1 MAKKKTGD
9 AATRL
14 LKLGLSKQQMALF
27 FDSIHEKYWDLAV
40 DLYDNLEIVRKS
52 LDDKDK
58 LYMLLRD
65 GKKGYDVNL
74 EIHNDEFDSFCS
86 CSSKEDKGCQHA
98 GAALIF
104 KLLKKDNNDFNN
116 KLCKAK
122 KFAGNVS
129 MSDLNYF
136 RDLLP
141 KKDEAERKYMIY
153 FNFEDF
159 DTERQIL
166 SVERGIIKKDGSYG
180 APVKFNGKNFDTDKW
195 DISKNVRKA
204 LNFINGDNY
213 GMRYS
218 TGGFQKS
225 KFYDVNTDLMMPVL
239 RDVYLSEKEIIFN
252 AIFSK
257 NQFEIVW
264 EIKKSKDK
272 YVLEPF
278 FVAGDERKSLIDTNF
293 LDVGNTTLW
302 ILDDSERKFYEYKSV
317 ENLDLARGI
326 IRFPKKLQLS
336 ENELREFFST
346 YYKEILDDFEFK
358 LSKSLK
364 RDTRTVQPVAKIFL
378 EKSGITAKVKLKF
391 DYSGQTV
398 DYFSANKELILV
410 ENNVIL
416 DVHRD
421 FEYEDEVI
429 EKLNDHHIVTHDDKD
444 EFVLDCD
451 LIDFVSESIPSISNM
466 GIEILGEDKL
476 FNFKVVK
483 SSAKMVMN
491 TSKNGDWFDLKG
503 TVQFGKDKI
512 DMKKVLEAVFKNK
525 RFVELSDGK
534 RAVIPKN
541 WVQNLKGYGGFFDL
555 TENIKLSKHHL
566 AILESVMSL
575 ASKADMDSNV
585 KKVLTS
591 FRNFDKIKPA
601 TVSKKVKATLRHYQK
616 AGFDWLNFLRE
627 FEFNGI
633 LADDMGLGKTLQA
646 LTMLQKVS
654 EEKGNKTS
662 LAVVPTSL
670 VFNWKAEAKKFTP
683 GLKIA
688 IYHGVKRD
696 KKGFDKMVKE
706 NDLVITTYG
715 VIRNDL
721 ELFVSKEFEYVI
733 LDEAHTIKNPASIS
747 AKSVFALRGKNKLA
761 ISGTPMQNNLT
772 ELWSLFNFLN
782 PGYLGSYDF
791 FKEQFVTR
799 IEKEKDVNVNASL
812 KKLINPFLL
821 RRTKKIIADE
831 LPDKTE
837 MVLKSNFN
845 EDEREVYDNWKEYY
859 KNEIKSAVNE
869 KGMGGAKL
877 KILEGLMK
885 LRQICLHPKMID
897 TEYRGSSAKFD
908 LLMMEVEKVMAEGH
922 KVLIFSSFVKMLTI
936 IKDEFEKKDLKYSY
950 LDGKTKDREGVV
962 TRFQNGDEAESFLIS
977 IKAGGVGLNLTSAD
991 YVFIVDPWW
1000 NPAVEMQAMDRAH
1013 RIGQKNK
1020 VFVYKMIAENT
1031 IEEKILKLQ
1040 ESKKELVDNLITE
1053 EAGVMKDINPR
1064 ELEELFA

>member
-14 LKLGLSKQQMALF
+14 LKLKLTKQQMALF
-27 FDSIHEKYWDLAV
+27 FDSIHEKYWDQAI
-40 DLYDNLEIVRKS
+40 DLYENLDIIRKS

-58 LYMLLRD
+58 LYVLIRD
-65 GKKGYDVNL
+65 DKKGYDVNL

-86 CSSKEDKGCQHA
+86 CNSKEDKGCQHA
-98 GAALIF
+98 GAALIY
-104 KLLKKDNNDFNN
+104 KLLKKEKNDFNE

-122 KFAGNVS
+122 KFSGEVS
-129 MSDLNYF
+129 LSDLNYF

-141 KKDEAERKYMIY
+141 RKEEAERQYMIY
-153 FNFEDF
+153 FNFEEF
-159 DTERQIL
+159 NQERQIL
-166 SVERGIIKKDGSYG
+166 SIERGIIKKDGSYG

-204 LNFINGDNY
+204 LDFINGDNY

-225 KFYDVNTDLMMPVL
+225 KFYDVNTDLMMPAL
-239 RDVYLSEKEIIFN
+239 RDVYLSEKEVIFN

-264 EIKKSKDK
+264 EIKKNKDK

-278 FVAGDERKSLIDTNF
+278 FVAGEERKSLLDTNF
-293 LDVGNTTLW
+293 LDIGNTTLW
-302 ILDDSERKFYEYKSV
+302 ILDDSERKFYEYKSA

-326 IRFPKKLQLS
+326 IRFPKRLQLT

-346 YYKEILDDFEFK
+346 YYKEVLDDFEFK

-364 RDTRTVQPVAKIFL
+364 RDTKQVTPVAKIFL

-410 ENNVIL
+410 EENEII
-416 DVHRD
+416 DVHTD
-421 FEYEDEVI
+421 IEYEDEVI
-429 EKLNDHHIVTHDDKD
+429 EKLNNYHIVTHDEKD

-451 LIDFVSESIPSISNM
+451 LIDFVSESIPAISNM
-466 GIEILGEDKL
+466 GVEILGEDKL
-476 FNFKVVK
+476 FNFRVVK

-503 TVQFGKDKI
+503 TVQFGKHKI
-512 DMKKVLEAVFKNK
+512 DMKKVLEAVFNNK
-525 RFVELSDGK
+525 RFVELSDGN

-541 WVQNLKGYGGFFDL
+541 WVHNLKGYGGFFDL
-555 TENIKLSKHHL
+555 EDGVKLSKHHL
-566 AILESVMSL
+566 AILDSVMGL
-575 ASKADMDSNV
+575 ADKADMDSSIS
-585 KKVLTS
+585 KVIAS
-591 FRNFDKIKPA
+591 FRNFNKIKPS
-601 TVSKKVKATLRHYQK
+601 TVSKKVKAVLRPYQK

-627 FEFNGI
+627 FEFNGV

-654 EEKGNKTS
+654 EEKKNTTS

-670 VFNWKAEAKKFTP
+670 VFNWKAEAEKFTP
-683 GLKIA
+683 GLKVQ

-696 KKGFDKMVKE
+696 KKGFEKMLKE

-721 ELFVSKEFEYVI
+721 ELFVSKEFEYII

-747 AKSVFALRGKNKLA
+747 AKSVFALKSKNKLA
-761 ISGTPMQNNLT
+761 VSGTPIQNNLT

-782 PGYLGSYDF
+782 PGYLGSYDS
-791 FKEQFVTR
+791 FKENFVNP
-799 IEKEKDVNVNASL
+799 IEKNKDANVSASL
-812 KKLINPFLL
+812 RKLINPFLL
-821 RRTKKIIADE
+821 RRTKKIISDE

-837 MVLKSNFN
+837 MVIKSTFSL
-845 EDEREVYDNWKEYY
+845 DEKEIYDNWKEYY
-859 KNEIKSAVNE
+859 KNEIKSAIDE
-869 KGMGGAKL
+869 KGINGAKL

-885 LRQICLHPKMID
+885 LRQISLHPKMID
-897 TEYRGSSAKFD
+897 TEYKGSSAKFD
-908 LLMMEVEKVMAEGH
+908 LLMMEVEKVMREGH

-950 LDGKTKDREGVV
+950 LDGKTKDRQGVV
-962 TRFQNGDEAESFLIS
+962 SRFQNEEEAEAFLIS

-1000 NPAVEMQAMDRAH
+1000 NPAVESQAMDRAH
-1013 RIGQKNK
+1013 RIGQENK
-1020 VFVYKMIAENT
+1020 VFVYKMIAEGT

-1040 ESKKELVDNLITE
+1040 DSKKKLVDDLITE
-1053 EAGVMKDINPR
+1053 EASFGKEINISDI
-1064 ELEELFA
+1064 EDMFG